1 MSSIYQTGNKTQV
14 WIVSDGKV
22 HLQDVTVKNF
32 DGNDVLV
39 EGLSNDDIVVTA
51 GVHKLREGQK
61 VRLE

>member
-1 MSSIYQTGNKTQV
+1 M

-22 HLQDVTVKNF
+22 HPQDVTVKNF
-32 DGNDVLV
+32 DGNNVLV

-61 VRLE
+61 VKLE